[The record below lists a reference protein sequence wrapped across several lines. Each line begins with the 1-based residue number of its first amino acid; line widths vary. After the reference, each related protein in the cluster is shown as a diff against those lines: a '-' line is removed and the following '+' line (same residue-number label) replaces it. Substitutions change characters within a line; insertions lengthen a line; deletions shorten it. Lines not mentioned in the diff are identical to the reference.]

1 MSSSQQ
7 IYLTVFR
14 RLKEVMPNE
23 RLTRRR
29 NLALF
34 VVALYLAS
42 SCALTRL
49 ADHLLVN
56 GNKDSRVQRLRRFL
70 MNLRI
75 DVRTVYGLVVGS
87 LLTQMGNARI
97 VLILDRTTLSNHLNI
112 LTVSIAYRGRS
123 LPLAWKVLRK
133 QGQMQRCH
141 LEAALRFVKRWAP
154 ENPHIWVVGP
164 CLTFRHL
171 GDGTMG
177 ET

>member
-75 DVRTVYGLVVGS
+75 DVRTVYGPVVGS

-97 VLILDRTTLSNHLNI
+97 VLILDRTTLSNQ
-112 LTVSIAYRGRS
+112 TYARA
-123 LPLAWKVLRK
+123 LPSNKRLKRCGFRMRLASMF
-133 QGQMQRCH
+133 Q
-141 LEAALRFVKRWAP
+141 P
-154 ENPHIWVVGP
+154 
-164 CLTFRHL
+164 
-171 GDGTMG
+171 
-177 ET
+177 

>member
-14 RLKEVMPNE
+14 RLKEVIRNE

-56 GNKDSRVQRLRRFL
+56 GKTLVTRARLIRHGDEIGRRYAVAVTGLRARAAGQRVLSRSAALVLWTVVPGRQGALWFSHVGDS
-70 MNLRI
+70 
-75 DVRTVYGLVVGS
+75 
-87 LLTQMGNARI
+87 A
-97 VLILDRTTLSNHLNI
+97 
-112 LTVSIAYRGRS
+112 S
-123 LPLAWKVLRK
+123 LPTRRANLHVCAVGALEITPRTRGGRMRHARK
-133 QGQMQRCH
+133 RGS
-141 LEAALRFVKRWAP
+141 AT
-154 ENPHIWVVGP
+154 G
-164 CLTFRHL
+164 
-171 GDGTMG
+171 
-177 ET
+177 

>member
-56 GNKDSRVQRLRRFL
+56 GNKDSRVQAPAPFPDELAHRRAHGLRPGGGVAFDPNGQRAH
-70 MNLRI
+70 RV
-75 DVRTVYGLVVGS
+75 DPRPHDAQQPS
-87 LLTQMGNARI
+87 QH
-97 VLILDRTTLSNHLNI
+97 LDGEHC
-112 LTVSIAYRGRS
+112 VSW
-123 LPLAWKVLRK
+123 P
-133 QGQMQRCH
+133 
-141 LEAALRFVKRWAP
+141 
-154 ENPHIWVVGP
+154 
-164 CLTFRHL
+164 
-171 GDGTMG
+171 
-177 ET
+177 